1 MLREQFWDLTAAE
14 KQSIASFLR
23 SENITIPSSTF
34 DQASVDTVINEA
46 TGSFDQSI
54 AIGQNTSDSLTAYAL
69 YQSRNQSLTNIANDL
84 TTENN
89 KQKQLVSKDLQT
101 STRQTEIN
109 NWEYENKMDT
119 LFFLQ
124 VLFITLCISA
134 VALYL
139 RHSFLLSGTVAFS
152 MIGLGILVAVLVL
165 LNRWMFTSRL
175 RDKRYW
181 NRQYIPASKSLS
193 SDINKCV

>member
-1 MLREQFWDLTAAE
+1 MLLEQFLTPAE
-14 KQSIASFLR
+14 QNTISALLR
-23 SENITIPSSTF
+23 TNQINTPSTF
-34 DQASVDTVINEA
+34 DQAAVENVINEA

-54 AIGQNTSDSLTAYAL
+54 AVGQNTSDALTAYAL
-69 YQSRNQSLTNIANDL
+69 YQSRNQSLTGIANDL
-84 TTENN
+84 TASNT
-89 KQKQLVSKDLQT
+89 KQKQIITKDLQT

-139 RHSFLLSGTVAFS
+139 RHSFLLSGSVAFS
-152 MIGLGILVAVLVL
+152 IMGLSILIAVLDL

-181 NRQYIPASKSLS
+181 SMKKL
-193 SDINKCV
+193 